1 MSTTYKLVPQGHWGW
16 MIALYLFL
24 AGTGA
29 GAYVAGVAADL
40 LGGGYMTLS
49 KLGLVLSAPLVFV
62 GMIFLILDLGK
73 ARNAMFAYKRVGSS
87 WISRGTWI
95 ISIFMVLSAL
105 QIATRVWPFQLLS
118 VEGSFNLSLEI
129 ITSAFAVGTMLY
141 TGLLLGASKPIA
153 FWSTPILPLLFLV
166 SASSTGLMAV
176 LLGGTVDGV
185 GASYLLPL
193 RQADE
198 VLILLELLVIALF
211 LQGTHRVEES
221 RYSSSMFINGIL
233 ARRFWGVVVG
243 CGLVIPLVADLLL
256 VSVTS
261 LSGTLVAS
269 VGGVCML
276 LGLAGGLLLRELIL
290 SAGVHAPLMV
300 GSFAVPVP
308 TQFD

>member
-1 MSTTYKLVPQGHWGW
+1 LSSTSKLVPQGHWGW

-29 GAYVAGVAADL
+29 GAYVAGVAADI
-40 LGGGYMTLS
+40 LGGGYMMLS
-49 KLGLVLSAPLVFV
+49 KIGLVLSTPLVFV
-62 GMIFLILDLGK
+62 GMIFLILDLGQ
-73 ARNAMFAYKRVGSS
+73 ARNALFAFRRVGSS

-95 ISIFMVLSAL
+95 ISIFMVLSVL
-105 QIATRVWPFQLLS
+105 QIATRVWPFQWLAAGGILNLS
-118 VEGSFNLSLEI
+118 VEVV
-129 ITSAFAVGTMLY
+129 TSAFAVGTMLY

-166 SASSTGLMAV
+166 SASSTGLMGV
-176 LLGGTVDGV
+176 LLGGTVY
-185 GASYLLPL
+185 GAGAANLLPF

-198 VLILLELLVIALF
+198 ILILMELLVIALF

-221 RYSSSMFINGIL
+221 RYSASMFINGVL
-233 ARRFWGVVVG
+233 AKRFWGGVVC
-243 CGLVIPLVADLLL
+243 CGLVIPVLADLLL
-256 VSVTS
+256 VSFT
-261 LSGTLVAS
+261 SGTSAFVAS